1 MRLCS
6 RIRDTLGT
14 DDFASVSVRE
24 ARAHLEKAAD
34 ELLALKAVQTL
45 AEATPVRH
53 ALSRLGPDR
62 RL

>member
-1 MRLCS
+1 M
-6 RIRDTLGT
+6 